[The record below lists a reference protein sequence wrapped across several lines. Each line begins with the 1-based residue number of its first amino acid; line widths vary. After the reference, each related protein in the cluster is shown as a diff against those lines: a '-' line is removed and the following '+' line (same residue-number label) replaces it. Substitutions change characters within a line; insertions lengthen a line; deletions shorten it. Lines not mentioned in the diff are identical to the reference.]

1 MWHACRESKSSNEW
15 VIANVKLMTM
25 DLCRK
30 RSGSAVLNAGNRI
43 IFRLSGRKDMFKNEE
58 EGKLDYISGFYEVA
72 TPSFR

>member
-1 MWHACRESKSSNEW
+1 MWHACSESKSSNEW
-15 VIANVKLMTM
+15 VIANMKLMTM

-43 IFRLSGRKDMFKNEE
+43 IFILFERKDMFKNED
-58 EGKLDYISGFYEVA
+58 EGKRGYISGFYEVA